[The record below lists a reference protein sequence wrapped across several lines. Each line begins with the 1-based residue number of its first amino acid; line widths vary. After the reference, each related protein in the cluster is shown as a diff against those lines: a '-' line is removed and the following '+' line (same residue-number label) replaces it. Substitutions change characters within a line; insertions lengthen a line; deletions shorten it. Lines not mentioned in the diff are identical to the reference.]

1 MIPVGQKSAR
11 ENRMTELTPPELPAE
26 AQAILDLATRA
37 ETPCGSG
44 LMVWRRWGEK
54 TCRPGLAPVV
64 LFHGGSGS
72 WTHWLRNIEALVQ
85 SGREVLVPD
94 LPGFGD
100 SAAPSSGTDADA
112 LPEPVE
118 QGLAILLA
126 HRACD
131 LVGFSFGG
139 MVAGFIAAQFP
150 ARARRLVLVGA
161 PGLGIAPETP
171 VRLRAW
177 RHLPDPAQRDAVHR
191 GNLAALMLYRPQ
203 AITELALRLHVVNVL
218 RDRMQGRS
226 LSRTDVLAR
235 ALVQVVCR
243 VDAIYGSE
251 DALYRGRMALL
262 EPALRQAKNFGSLR
276 LVEAAGHWVQ
286 FEQPDAFD
294 KALLAVLDQDL

>member
-1 MIPVGQKSAR
+1 MI
-11 ENRMTELTPPELPAE
+11 ELKLPKLPAE

-44 LMVWRRWGEK
+44 LMVWHRWGEK
-54 TCRPGLAPVV
+54 TCRPGHAPVV

-100 SAAPSSGTDADA
+100 SAAPASGTDADA

-161 PGLGIAPETP
+161 PGMGIAPETP

-191 GNLAALMLYRPQ
+191 GNLAALMLYQSQ
-203 AITELALRLHVVNVL
+203 AITELALRMHVANVL

-235 ALVQVVCR
+235 ALAQVHCR
-243 VDAIYGSE
+243 VDAIYGTE
-251 DALYRGRMALL
+251 DALFRGRMHLL
-262 EPALRQAKNFGSLR
+262 EPALGRAGGFVSLR
-276 LVEAAGHWVQ
+276 LIEAAGHWVQ
-286 FEQPDAFD
+286 FERADAFNE
-294 KALLAVLDQDL
+294 ALLNLLKQDL